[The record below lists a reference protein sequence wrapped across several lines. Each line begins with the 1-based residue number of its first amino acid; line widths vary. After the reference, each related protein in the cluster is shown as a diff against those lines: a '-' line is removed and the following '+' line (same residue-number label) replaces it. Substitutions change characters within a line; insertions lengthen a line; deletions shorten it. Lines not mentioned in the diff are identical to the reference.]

1 MVATKS
7 TMLELG
13 SSAADFCLPDV
24 SNSNK
29 QIQLADFQGQ
39 PLLIMFIC
47 NHCPFVV
54 HIVDRLTELANN
66 FQSRG
71 VGVVAISSND
81 VEHYPQDGPSK
92 MQDFAADAGFK
103 FPYLYDQDQ
112 YVAKNYSAA
121 CTPDFFLFDQ
131 NHKLFYRGQMDG
143 SRPSN
148 NVPVTG
154 SDLISA
160 LEAVIGN
167 RPAPERQ
174 IPSLGCNIKWRPGNE
189 PAYF

>member
-24 SNSNK
+24 SNNN
-29 QIQLADFQGQ
+29 QLIQLADFQGQ
-39 PLLIMFIC
+39 SLLVMFIC

-54 HIVDRLTELANN
+54 HIADRLTELAND

-81 VEHYPQDGPSK
+81 VEHYPQDGPAK
-92 MQDFAADAGFK
+92 MVEFAAKAGFE
-103 FPYLYDQDQ
+103 FPYLYDESQQ
-112 YVAKNYSAA
+112 VAKNYSAA
-121 CTPDFFLFDQ
+121 CTPDFFVFDQ

-148 NVPVTG
+148 TVPVTG
-154 SDLISA
+154 ADLIGA